1 LIQSPTAFAF
11 NHLQQ
16 NRIFN
21 DVRKTPTPQIDWEHC
36 FFLGFR
42 VRTPKGEHYH
52 HALIVVDSSEDSF
65 YDGIAGEFEAILNQ
79 TVVTDASD
87 IELIFVRCLQMK
99 DLNKVSAAER
109 QKMDATILKSIESEA
124 DSLFVVLMQ
133 MGNARHWILEV
144 NSQNALTALKAV
156 EMLANP
162 DCGEKSY
169 PLEICLAHPVFHEFN
184 LLFDATFA
192 RFEMLIKEGLGGS
205 TYMH

>member
-1 LIQSPTAFAF
+1 MIQPTTPFTYC
-11 NHLQQ
+11 HLQQ
-16 NRIFN
+16 IRIFN
-21 DVRKTPTPQIDWEHC
+21 DVRKTPSPKIEWEHC

-42 VRTPKGEHYH
+42 IRTAEGERYH
-52 HALIVVDSSEDSF
+52 HGLVVVDSEDTF

-79 TVVTDASD
+79 TDVTDPNN

-99 DLNKVSAAER
+99 DKNKVSSAER
-109 QKMDATILKSIESEA
+109 QKMDAAILKSIENHA
-124 DSLFVVLMQ
+124 DSMFYVLMQ
-133 MGNARHWILEV
+133 IGDTRQWLLEV
-144 NSQNALTALKAV
+144 NSQNAITALTSV
-156 EMLANP
+156 ETLADPN
-162 DCGEKSY
+162 CGEKSF